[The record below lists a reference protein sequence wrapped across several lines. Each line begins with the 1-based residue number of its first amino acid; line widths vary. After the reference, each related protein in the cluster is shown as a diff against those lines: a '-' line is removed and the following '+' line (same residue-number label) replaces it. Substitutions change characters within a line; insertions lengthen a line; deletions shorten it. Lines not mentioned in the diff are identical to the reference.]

1 MSFDSKWLEDFLTL
15 NETRNFSKAAQLRHI
30 TQPAFGR
37 HIKALEAAVGQQL
50 VDRSSQ
56 PIRFT
61 PAGKQFRSLAQS
73 LLKQLNQGL
82 DQINGIDQPI
92 LDPLRIASP
101 HSLSSPTLIEL
112 MDIAES
118 PQSLTYS
125 VDILRVDL
133 AVKSLANGECDFL
146 FAFDILSLLQPPYQ
160 NLFLG
165 GGDFLLVTKADDVGL
180 PMYQLGEE
188 SVPYLRYSSESYSAR
203 LISSA
208 LMQQPT
214 FNCHP
219 VFESSVCQLHK
230 EMALRGKGIAWLPD
244 CLIKNE
250 LRSGKLVPIN
260 PEVYRIPFQLRLYR
274 NRARLSIEA
283 EQFWRTLRDKI
294 DENWQI
300 AQAFYTVE

>member
-1 MSFDSKWLEDFLTL
+1 MSFDSKWLEDFLIL

-208 LMQQPT
+208 QMQQPT

-230 EMALRGKGIAWLPD
+230 EMALRGKGVAWLPD
-244 CLIKNE
+244 CLIKDE
-250 LRSGKLVPIN
+250 LRSGKLVPIT
-260 PEVYRIPFQLRLYR
+260 PAVYRIPYQVRLYR
-274 NRARLSIEA
+274 NRARLSVEA
-283 EQFWRTLRDKI
+283 EQFWRTLQDKTNDGWGI
-294 DENWQI
+294 VD
-300 AQAFYTVE
+300 AFYTA

>member
-37 HIKALEAAVGQQL
+37 HIKALEAAIGQQL
-50 VDRSSQ
+50 VDRTSQ

-73 LLKQLNQGL
+73 LLKQFNQGL
-82 DQINGIDQPI
+82 DQINGIEEPI
-92 LDPLRIASP
+92 LAPLRIASP
-101 HSLSSPTLIEL
+101 HSLASPTLIEL
-112 MDIAES
+112 MDIAETPS
-118 PQSLTYS
+118 SLTYS

-165 GGDFLLVTKADDVGL
+165 SGDFLLVTKADDVGL
-180 PMYQLGEE
+180 PMYQLGEM
-188 SVPYLRYSSESYSAR
+188 SVPYLRYSTESYTAR

-208 LMQQPT
+208 QMQQPS
-214 FNCHP
+214 FNCYP

-244 CLIKNE
+244 CLIKDE
-250 LRSGKLVPIN
+250 LKSGKLVPIN
-260 PEVYRIPFQLRLYR
+260 PAVYRIPYQVRLYR
-274 NRARLSIEA
+274 NRARLSAEA
-283 EQFWRTLRDKI
+283 EQFWRILQDKTN
-294 DENWQI
+294 ENWAI
-300 AQAFYTVE
+300 TAAFYAD

>member
-101 HSLSSPTLIEL
+101 HSLASPTLIEL
-112 MDIAES
+112 MDIAENA
-118 PQSLTYS
+118 QSLTYS

-165 GGDFLLVTKADDVGL
+165 QGDFLLVTKADEVGL

-188 SVPYLRYSSESYSAR
+188 SVPYLRYSAESYSAR

-208 LMQQPT
+208 QMQQPS

-230 EMALRGKGIAWLPD
+230 EMAVRGKGIAWLPD
-244 CLIKNE
+244 CLIKDE
-250 LRSGKLVPIN
+250 LKSGKLVPIN
-260 PEVYRIPFQLRLYR
+260 PDIYRIPYQVRLYR
-274 NRARLSIEA
+274 NRARLSVEA
-283 EQFWRTLRDKI
+283 EQFWRTLQHKTND
-294 DENWQI
+294 NWEI
-300 AQAFYTVE
+300 VEAFYSR